1 MASKKPVRRYTDEF
15 KTAALKRVDD
25 GEKVLHVAKDLKI
38 HESVIYGWRK
48 QRSEMADTAT
58 GKKPDTLN
66 NVKDAIVC
74 LKQAEDL
81 LNKRLRAGKI
91 KKYDRVHL
99 RMLDALK
106 LLTGED

>member
-1 MASKKPVRRYTDEF
+1 MATKKPVKRYTEEF
-15 KTAALKRVDD
+15 KAAALKRADD

-38 HESVIYGWRK
+38 HESLIYGWRK
-48 QRSEMADTAT
+48 QRLDMAEQAS
-58 GKKPDTLN
+58 GKKPDALN
-66 NVKDAIVC
+66 NVKDAVVC

-91 KKYDRVHL
+91 KKYDRIHL